1 MMRSLMKNVLSSQ
14 RKIIYPIANLE
25 YRKLSS
31 NVYDPSKVRNCAIIA
46 HVDHGKTTLMVH
58 IFIDVL
64 KIKLF

>member
-14 RKIIYPIANLE
+14 RKNIHPIANLE
-25 YRKLSS
+25 YRKLST
-31 NVYDPSKVRNCAIIA
+31 NIYDPSKVRNCAIIA

-64 KIKLF
+64 NFKLF